1 MGALVEVRFNVTP
14 ELDGERL
21 DAAAAAAPEAIAASV
36 SRSALKGRDIEVF
49 LNGKP
54 EKLSCKVKTG
64 DEIRFDVPETRSLE
78 ASAEDMPVEIIYR
91 DDDIAVVNKPAG
103 IAVHPSKGH
112 EDGTLVNRLL
122 FALDGKLSGIGG
134 VERPGIVHRLDLDT
148 WGLLVVALSD
158 RAHTVLSKAFM
169 NREVEKIYHAV
180 VKGRTEPKGIIDF
193 PIGRSHKD
201 RKKMDAR
208 EDGKPALT
216 EYEAVEYL
224 KDHTWVKI
232 HLHTGRTHQ
241 IRVHFTCIGHPVAGD
256 QLYSRHPNSYG
267 MTGIALCAKRLCFN
281 HPVTGQRMEFEIE
294 LPKEMQDLIAR
305 LRIKE

>member
-1 MGALVEVRFNVTP
+1 MGELVEVLFRVTP
-14 ELDGERL
+14 ELEGERL
-21 DAAAAAAPEAIAASV
+21 DTAAAAAPDALAASV
-36 SRSALKGRDIEVF
+36 SRSALKAREIDVF

-64 DEIRFDVPETRSLE
+64 DEIRFVLPENRSLE
-78 ASAEDMPVEIIYR
+78 ARAEDMPVDIIYR

-103 IAVHPSKGH
+103 IAVHPAKGH

-158 RAHTVLSKAFM
+158 RAHAVLSKSFM
-169 NREVEKIYHAV
+169 DREVEKIYHAV
-180 VKGRTEPKGIIDF
+180 VKGRTDPKGVIDF

-216 EYEAVEYL
+216 EYEAVEFL
-224 KDHTWVKI
+224 RDHTWVKI
-232 HLHTGRTHQ
+232 RLHTGRTHQ

-256 QLYSRHPNSYG
+256 PLYSRGANSYG
-267 MTGIALCAKRLCFN
+267 MTGLALCAKRLCFN
-281 HPVTGQRMEFEIE
+281 HPVTGQRMEFEID
-294 LPKEMQDLIAR
+294 LPKEMRDLIER
-305 LRIKE
+305 LRVKE